1 MKKFDLESYEAPVHQ
16 YRSIFLSDLHLGTRN
31 SQADL
36 LLDFLKYNEAEYIY
50 LVGDIID
57 GWQIKRGW
65 YWPQSHNDVLQKILR
80 KARKGVKITY
90 IPGNHDEFAREYC
103 GMSFGG
109 IEVIE
114 RAIHITADNKK
125 FLVIHGDQFDIVVCN
140 ARWLAYLGDW
150 AYEWAIFINT
160 YYNIARRF
168 FGAGYWSFSAW
179 AKMKVK
185 NAVKFIGHFETLL
198 ASEAKK
204 NELDGVVCG
213 HIHHPAIKN
222 IDNIQYINIGD
233 FVESCTAIAEH
244 EDGHFE
250 IIYWN
255 ETFAKRQK
263 LAEPMITRSLPSH
276 HVAAA

>member
-1 MKKFDLESYEAPVHQ
+1 MAKFDLGSDETPVHQ

-36 LLDFLKYNEAEYIY
+36 LLDFLKYNEADHIY

-80 KARKGVKITY
+80 KARKGVKVTY
-90 IPGNHDEFAREYC
+90 VPGNHDEFAREYC

-109 IEVIE
+109 IDVVEK
-114 RAIHITADNKK
+114 AIHITADNKK

-150 AYEWAIFINT
+150 AYDWAIFINT
-160 YYNIARRF
+160 YYNIARRLL
-168 FGAGYWSFSAW
+168 GAGYWSFSAW

-185 NAVKFIGHFETLL
+185 NAVKFIGDFETLL

-204 NELDGVVCG
+204 HNLDGVVCG
-213 HIHHPAIKN
+213 HIHHPTIKV
-222 IDNIQYINIGD
+222 IDDIQYINIGD

-244 EDGHFE
+244 DDGHFE

-255 ETFAKRQK
+255 ETFAQRNKQ
-263 LAEPMITRSLPSH
+263 AEKMVTRSLPAPQ
-276 HVAAA
+276 AAAA

>member
-1 MKKFDLESYEAPVHQ
+1 MAKFDLGSDETPVHQ

-36 LLDFLKYNEAEYIY
+36 LLDFLKYNEADHIY

-80 KARKGVKITY
+80 KARKGVKVTY
-90 IPGNHDEFAREYC
+90 VPGNHDEFAREYC

-109 IEVIE
+109 IEVVE
-114 RAIHITADNKK
+114 KAIHITADNKK

-150 AYEWAIFINT
+150 AYDWAIFINT
-160 YYNIARRF
+160 YYNIARRLL
-168 FGAGYWSFSAW
+168 GAGYWSFSAW

-185 NAVKFIGHFETLL
+185 NAVKFIGDFETLL

-204 NELDGVVCG
+204 HNLDGVVCG
-213 HIHHPAIKN
+213 HIHHPTIKV
-222 IDNIQYINIGD
+222 IDDIQYINIGD

-244 EDGHFE
+244 DDGRFE

-255 ETFAKRQK
+255 ETFAQRNKQ
-263 LAEPMITRSLPSH
+263 AEKMVTRSLPAPQ
-276 HVAAA
+276 AAAA

>member
-1 MKKFDLESYEAPVHQ
+1 MTKFDLGSDETPVHQ

-36 LLDFLKYNEAEYIY
+36 LLDFLKYNEAEHIY

-65 YWPQSHNDVLQKILR
+65 YWPQAHNDVLQKILR
-80 KARKGVKITY
+80 KARKGVKVTY
-90 IPGNHDEFAREYC
+90 VPGNHDEFAREYC

-109 IEVIE
+109 IEVVE

-160 YYNIARRF
+160 YYNIARRL

-185 NAVKFIGHFETLL
+185 NAVKFIGDFEVLL

-204 NELDGVVCG
+204 HDLDGVICG
-213 HIHHPAIKN
+213 HIHHPTIKK
-222 IDNIQYINIGD
+222 IDSVQYINIGD

-255 ETFAKRQK
+255 EFFAKRHKQFDQI
-263 LAEPMITRSLPSH
+263 ITRSLPSSH
-276 HVAAA
+276 AAAA

>member
-1 MKKFDLESYEAPVHQ
+1 MAKFDLGSDETPVHQ

-36 LLDFLKYNEAEYIY
+36 LLDFLKYNEADHIY

-80 KARKGVKITY
+80 KARKGVKVTY
-90 IPGNHDEFAREYC
+90 VPGNHDEFAREYC

-109 IEVIE
+109 IEVVE
-114 RAIHITADNKK
+114 KAIHITADNKK

-150 AYEWAIFINT
+150 AYDWAIFINT
-160 YYNIARRF
+160 YYNIARRLL
-168 FGAGYWSFSAW
+168 GAGYWSFSAW

-185 NAVKFIGHFETLL
+185 NAVKFIGDFETLL

-204 NELDGVVCG
+204 HNLDGVVCG
-213 HIHHPAIKN
+213 HIHHPTIKV
-222 IDNIQYINIGD
+222 IDDIQYINIGD

-244 EDGHFE
+244 DDGHFE

-255 ETFAKRQK
+255 ETFAQRNKQ
-263 LAEPMITRSLPSH
+263 AEKMVTRSLPAPQ
-276 HVAAA
+276 AAAA

>member
-1 MKKFDLESYEAPVHQ
+1 MKKFDLGSDEAPVHQ

-36 LLDFLKYNEAEYIY
+36 LLDFLKYNEAEHIY
-50 LVGDIID
+50 LVDDIID
-57 GWQIKRGW
+57 GWHIKRGW
-65 YWPQSHNDVLQKILR
+65 YWPQAHNDVVQKILR
-80 KARKGVKITY
+80 KVRKGVKVTY
-90 IPGNHDEFAREYC
+90 VPGNHDEFARDYC

-109 IEVIE
+109 IEVVE

-250 IIYWN
+250 IIHWN
-255 ETFAKRQK
+255 ETFSKRQK
-263 LAEPMITRSLPSH
+263 LAEPMITISLPSH

>member
-1 MKKFDLESYEAPVHQ
+1 MAKFDLGSDETPVHQ

-36 LLDFLKYNEAEYIY
+36 LLDFLKYNEAEHIY

-65 YWPQSHNDVLQKILR
+65 YWPQAHNDVLQKILR
-80 KARKGVKITY
+80 KARKGIKVTY

-109 IEVIE
+109 IEVVE

-160 YYNIARRF
+160 YYNNARRL

-185 NAVKFIGHFETLL
+185 NAVKFIGNFEVLL

-204 NELDGVVCG
+204 LDLEGVICG
-213 HIHHPAIKN
+213 HIHHPTIKK
-222 IDNIQYINIGD
+222 IDSVQYINIGD

-255 ETFAKRQK
+255 ETFAKRHKQVDQI
-263 LAEPMITRSLPSH
+263 ITRSLPSPH
-276 HVAAA
+276 AAAA

>member
-1 MKKFDLESYEAPVHQ
+1 MAKFDLGSDETPVHQ

-31 SQADL
+31 AQADL
-36 LLDFLKYNEAEYIY
+36 LLDFLKYNEAKHIY

-65 YWPQSHNDVLQKILR
+65 YWPQAHNDVLQKILR
-80 KARKGVKITY
+80 KARKGIKVTY

-109 IEVIE
+109 IEVVE

-160 YYNIARRF
+160 YYNNARRL

-185 NAVKFIGHFETLL
+185 NAVKFIGDFEVLL

-204 NELDGVVCG
+204 HDLEGVICG
-213 HIHHPAIKN
+213 HIHHPTIKK
-222 IDNIQYINIGD
+222 IDSVQYINIGD

-255 ETFAKRQK
+255 EFFAKRHKQVDQI
-263 LAEPMITRSLPSH
+263 ITRSLPSPH
-276 HVAAA
+276 AAAA

>member
-1 MKKFDLESYEAPVHQ
+1 MTKFDLGSDETPVHQ

-36 LLDFLKYNEAEYIY
+36 LLDFLKYNEAEHIY

-65 YWPQSHNDVLQKILR
+65 YWPQAHNDVLQKILR
-80 KARKGVKITY
+80 KARKGVKVTY
-90 IPGNHDEFAREYC
+90 VPGNHDEFAREYC

-109 IEVIE
+109 IEVVE
-114 RAIHITADNKK
+114 RAIHTTADNKK

-160 YYNIARRF
+160 YYNIARRL

-185 NAVKFIGHFETLL
+185 NAVKFINDFEVLL

-204 NELDGVVCG
+204 HDLDGVVCG
-213 HIHHPAIKN
+213 HIHHPTIKT
-222 IDNIQYINIGD
+222 IDSVKYINIGD

-255 ETFAKRQK
+255 ETFAKRHKQIDQI
-263 LAEPMITRSLPSH
+263 ITRSLPSP

>member
-1 MKKFDLESYEAPVHQ
+1 MTKFDLGSDETQVHQ

-36 LLDFLKYNEAEYIY
+36 LLDFLKYNEAEHIY

-65 YWPQSHNDVLQKILR
+65 YWPQAHNDVLQKILR
-80 KARKGVKITY
+80 KARKGVKVTY
-90 IPGNHDEFAREYC
+90 VPGNHDEFAREYC

-109 IEVIE
+109 IEVVE
-114 RAIHITADNKK
+114 RAIHTTADNKK

-160 YYNIARRF
+160 YYNIARRL

-185 NAVKFIGHFETLL
+185 NAVKFINDFEVLL

-204 NELDGVVCG
+204 HDLDGVVCG
-213 HIHHPAIKN
+213 HIHHPTIKT
-222 IDNIQYINIGD
+222 IDSVKYINIGD

-255 ETFAKRQK
+255 ETFAKRHKQIDQI
-263 LAEPMITRSLPSH
+263 ITRSLPSP

>member
-1 MKKFDLESYEAPVHQ
+1 MTKFDLGSDETPVHQ

-36 LLDFLKYNEAEYIY
+36 LLDFLKYNEAEHIY

-65 YWPQSHNDVLQKILR
+65 YWPQAHNDVLQKILR
-80 KARKGVKITY
+80 KARKGVKVTY
-90 IPGNHDEFAREYC
+90 VPGNHDEFAREYC

-109 IEVIE
+109 IEVVE
-114 RAIHITADNKK
+114 RAIHTTADNKK

-160 YYNIARRF
+160 YYNIARRL

-185 NAVKFIGHFETLL
+185 NAVKFINDFEVLL

-204 NELDGVVCG
+204 HDLDGVVCG
-213 HIHHPAIKN
+213 HIHHPTIKK
-222 IDNIQYINIGD
+222 IDSVQYINIGD

-255 ETFAKRQK
+255 ETFAKRHKQIDQI
-263 LAEPMITRSLPSH
+263 ITRSLPSP